1 MYEYSINCAYL
12 ATQDQ
17 SMKKKMNEMKG
28 LFSCLMHIGHMA
40 LAISVLQTPLYFMVY
55 GASIKLVAFTFSGP
69 LPWYPFLWW
78 INLVLEGS
86 FIFFFTTSSCCEV
99 KPMIMVTWMTVE
111 YDSHYTTTA
120 HIIRV
125 PTFAFFL
132 PVCLVDLN
140 KKIMKK
146 YVSPQCS
153 VA

>member
-1 MYEYSINCAYL
+1 MSYAYW
-12 ATQDQ
+12 TYGSSNQCFID
-17 SMKKKMNEMKG
+17 
-28 LFSCLMHIGHMA
+28 
-40 LAISVLQTPLYFMVY
+40 PLYFMVY

-125 PTFAFFL
+125 PTFAFFYQF
-132 PVCLVDLN
+132 VW
-140 KKIMKK
+140 
-146 YVSPQCS
+146 
-153 VA
+153 